1 MQEPR
6 PLFGKALD
14 QAARVIAAAGDD
26 AMQRSTP
33 CDDYDVRALCGHLV
47 SVVRRIDHVGAGGNA
62 FDIPQVTTDVP
73 DGFPAAFATARVG
86 LEKTWA
92 DDAVLD
98 KVLVLP
104 FGEFPGRIALSAYT
118 QEVVMH
124 SWDLAT
130 ALGRPDLLEDE
141 LAEVVL
147 PIARRAVPAEPRGGH
162 IPFGPVVD
170 VPADAGAYAQLAGYL
185 GRQP

>member
-1 MQEPR
+1 MNEPR

-14 QAARVIAAAGDD
+14 QAGRVIAAAGD
-26 AMQRSTP
+26 ASMGLPTP
-33 CDDYDVRALCGHLV
+33 CDDFDVRALCGHLV
-47 SVVRRIDHVGAGGNA
+47 SVVRRIEHVGGGGRP
-62 FDIPQVTTDVP
+62 FDIPQITTDVP
-73 DGFPAAFATARVG
+73 DGFPAAFAKARA
-86 LEKTWA
+86 EMEATWS

-118 QEVVMH
+118 QEIVMH
-124 SWDLAT
+124 SWDLAK
-130 ALGRPDLLEDE
+130 ALGRLDLLDDE
-141 LAEVVL
+141 LAETVL
-147 PIARRAVPAEPRGGH
+147 PIARRAVPAEPRGGR
-162 IPFGPVVD
+162 IPFGPVVE

>member
-14 QAARVIAAAGDD
+14 QAARVIAAAGDETLE
-26 AMQRSTP
+26 RSTP
-33 CDDYDVRALCGHLV
+33 CDDYDVRALCGHMV
-47 SVVRRIDHVGAGGNA
+47 SVLRRIDHVGAGGRP

-73 DGFPAAFATARVG
+73 DGFPEAFATARVG

-118 QEVVMH
+118 QEIVMH
-124 SWDLAT
+124 SWDLAK
-130 ALGRPDLLEDE
+130 ALGRLDLLEDE
-141 LAEVVL
+141 LAEAVL
-147 PIARRAVPAEPRGGH
+147 PIAHRAVPPEPRGGR
-162 IPFGPVVD
+162 IPFGPVVE
-170 VPADAGAYAQLAGYL
+170 VPADAGVYAQLAGYL